1 MMGEGVI
8 TPQYPQKIKFNIK
21 CVTSRKEERNL
32 NIPDVRLRYCVG
44 SSSCVLV
51 RVILACSSSH
61 VRGRRRSLAWIFR
74 DSVKK
79 EFVCRREKIKEIE
92 INFFF
97 SFFDW
102 LDLIGFDWTYLYP
115 YSMLSPQPPQIHSW
129 LRFLGRRAREQPQD
143 ESWPSRQAR
152 EIEWTTPAAAIEWA
166 NAASRLPIFHFFKIR
181 IMSEELMIVI
191 KPTNG
196 K

>member
-1 MMGEGVI
+1 MLHQG
-8 TPQYPQKIKFNIK
+8 
-21 CVTSRKEERNL
+21 RKRENL

-79 EFVCRREKIKEIE
+79 EFVCRREKIEEIE

-97 SFFDW
+97 FFFFFFLIDWIW
-102 LDLIGFDWTYLYP
+102 LDLLVSIFNV
-115 YSMLSPQPPQIHSW
+115 I
-129 LRFLGRRAREQPQD
+129 
-143 ESWPSRQAR
+143 
-152 EIEWTTPAAAIEWA
+152 AAAAPNPFLVEILGSEGSG
-166 NAASRLPIFHFFKIR
+166 AAARRELTFSAGPWNRVDDTGGGDRMGERRFTAPYFSFF
-181 IMSEELMIVI
+181 
-191 KPTNG
+191 
-196 K
+196 

>member
-102 LDLIGFDWTYLYP
+102 LDLIFVDWLTCIRIQCYRRSRP
-115 YSMLSPQPPQIHSW
+115 NP
-129 LRFLGRRAREQPQD
+129 FLV
-143 ESWPSRQAR
+143 
-152 EIEWTTPAAAIEWA
+152 EILGSEGSGAAARRELTFSAGPWNRVDDTGGGDRMGERRFTA
-166 NAASRLPIFHFFKIR
+166 PYFSFFF
-181 IMSEELMIVI
+181 
-191 KPTNG
+191 
-196 K
+196 